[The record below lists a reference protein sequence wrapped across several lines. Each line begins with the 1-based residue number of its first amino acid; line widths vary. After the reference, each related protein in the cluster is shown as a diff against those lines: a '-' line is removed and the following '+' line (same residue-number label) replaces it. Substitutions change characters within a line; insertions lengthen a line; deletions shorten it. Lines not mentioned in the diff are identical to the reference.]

1 MSLPKSGDQPPEV
14 FSQLIPG
21 ALIAPIILGDW
32 RALERE
38 FRRMSASSHLL
49 DACAE
54 LAASSGRISVLELL
68 LGMGWKVNGDS
79 ALKFATS
86 GGWTQAVDF
95 LLAHGA
101 SIEGIGPELTVRAAR
116 SGHLATLEYLNAAGC
131 SLESCASL
139 LPDIARKPSRRAV
152 FDFLAGKGVLP
163 DAARVLTAVAAVRG
177 ADAEAVEPA
186 IRGLD
191 ARLAARLL
199 IEEAASCDRVE
210 ALAILERN
218 GCSMAEHGRHA
229 LLAAVQ
235 HGALSVV
242 RHLVGRGLADESLRD
257 EMGKLSIELGHASL
271 AEFLIGAGYRPDR
284 IPEATLRLATLN
296 GHQEVIGLLEGQGV
310 ALTDAFRGRSGGAT
324 PRPQPSISLLL
335 ANYNNAVFLRAS
347 LQAFLSQT
355 RLPDEIII
363 VDDGSSDESVEVIR
377 SFTLAFPRTRLLR
390 HARNLGQHA
399 AIQRALVEARSDYVV
414 WAASDD
420 LLLPRFIEKAFDALT
435 AHPGIGLC
443 FSRLCAWR
451 EDTGEVRE
459 FGRSTH
465 GPAFDLGDRT
475 RSFTPQELQEELRH
489 RYLWISGNTVAAR
502 RDALLAM
509 GGFDPRLR
517 WHADWFAFYAIALRL
532 GACAIPERLAMM
544 REREE
549 TYSRDGMVDR
559 TAQRTVLRS
568 MIDILRAPENA
579 DLYAAFKDCPP
590 LLSPF
595 GAPILLANAD
605 RPKSWPLIV
614 PLFLWLLP
622 RKIMQRLRRLLG
634 LLRAGIGHAVRA
646 ALRLAKYCLFAI
658 GRKTA
663 SKKLRKTIL
672 AILRTRRART
682 LLRRKSRAAARV
694 ARKSAAERSH
704 HS

>member
-1 MSLPKSGDQPPEV
+1 
-14 FSQLIPG
+14 
-21 ALIAPIILGDW
+21 
-32 RALERE
+32 
-38 FRRMSASSHLL
+38 MSAEPGVLG
-49 DACAE
+49 ACAE
-54 LAASSGRISVLELL
+54 LAACSGRVNVLEML
-68 LGMGWKVNGDS
+68 LGLGWKVDDP
-79 ALKFATS
+79 APLRFAAS
-86 GGWTQAVDF
+86 GGWTQAVEF
-95 LLAHGA
+95 LLVHGA
-101 SIEGIGPELTVRAAR
+101 RIEDVGQDLAVRAAR
-116 SGHLATLEYLNAAGC
+116 SGHLATLECLHAAGC

-163 DAARVLTAVAAVRG
+163 DARRVLAAVAAVRG

-191 ARLAARLL
+191 SRLVARLL

-210 ALAILERN
+210 ALAILETH
-218 GCSMAEHGRHA
+218 GCSIAEHCRHA

-235 HGALSVV
+235 HGAIGVV
-242 RHLVGRGLADESLRD
+242 GHLAGRGLTDPALLA
-257 EMGKLSIELGHASL
+257 EMAELAIELGHAPL
-271 AEFLIGAGYRPDR
+271 VELLIRSGYLPGR
-284 IPEATLRLATLN
+284 IPESTLRLAGLN
-296 GHQEVIGLLEGQGV
+296 GHHDVIELLKAYGV
-310 ALTDAFRGRSGGAT
+310 ARIDAAPSALCVPAPAAR
-324 PRPQPSISLLL
+324 PSISLLL

-347 LQAFLSQT
+347 LEGFLSQT
-355 RLPDEIII
+355 RLPDEIVI
-363 VDDGSSDESVEVIR
+363 VDDGSSDESVEIIE
-377 SFTLAFPRTRLLR
+377 SFMTALPRVRLLR

-399 AIQRALVEARSDYVV
+399 AIQRALSAAQSDYVV

-420 LLLPRFIEKAFDALT
+420 LLLPRFIERALDALT

-451 EDTGEVRE
+451 EDTGDVRE

-475 RSFTPQELQEELRH
+475 RSFTPQELQKELRH

-502 RDALLAM
+502 RDVLVAM

-517 WHADWFAFYAIALRL
+517 WHADWFAFYAIALRF

-544 REREE
+544 RERDE

-559 TAQRTVLRS
+559 TAQRTVLRFL
-568 MIDILRAPENA
+568 IDTIRSPGNK
-579 DLYAAFKDCPP
+579 DLFAAFRTCPP

-595 GAPILLANAD
+595 GAPILIANAD
-605 RPKSWPLIV
+605 RPTSWPLIV

-622 RKIMQRLRRLLG
+622 RKIMQRLRRFLG
-634 LLRAGIGHAVRA
+634 LLRAGIGHVVRA

-663 SKKLRKTIL
+663 SKRLRKTIL
-672 AILRTRRART
+672 AIVRTRRARI
-682 LLRRKSRAAARV
+682 LLRRTSRAAARV
-694 ARKSAAERSH
+694 ARKSAAERSR